1 MGVVNM
7 GGKGYA
13 GSGRRS
19 RPRDEA
25 RVRAEFRTV
34 VLDGEVRGFALP
46 EGVLPDGEDW
56 HPQTREWWETWRT
69 APQSAEMLP
78 TDWDFLL
85 DTALMHHVMW
95 TKGRWE
101 FASEIRLRAAKFG
114 ATVED
119 RMRLKMKVELPGPAA
134 VVPKESAAGGGSVTS
149 IASRRARLTE

>member
-1 MGVVNM
+1 MAGR
-7 GGKGYA
+7 GSA
-13 GSGRRS
+13 GSERRS
-19 RPRDEA
+19 RPRDEKRHQA
-25 RVRAEFRTV
+25 QFRTV

-69 APQSAEMLP
+69 APQSVEMLP

-119 RMRLKMKVELPGPAA
+119 RLRLKMKVQVPGPEKSTA
-134 VVPKESAAGGGSVTS
+134 SAAGASVTS